1 MSNRKKDDFGFLIIE
16 NNPVATAGVY
26 GYWGEEIGLPPR
38 AEMYQVL
45 RTPEMLEEAAP
56 LFDGKPIVLEHTFIG
71 GDSNS
76 IPAEQKGVDGAL
88 SGATVSGGTLLANLT
103 IYTQRGKRFIDDIT
117 ARRKAEGRNVNLSLG
132 YRAIYR
138 LAQGVWNGI
147 NYDAIQEITTANH
160 LAILS
165 GNGRGGDT
173 IAMLDSDNN
182 RESLIDFE
190 ILNNEDE
197 PMGDNE
203 ENQDENQSV
212 EDETDAVQTATIQS
226 LSDKLDAMSTVL
238 ADLSEKVAAIH
249 GAASAANT
257 EDEKADDKDKDED
270 DKKEVSTEDGA
281 AKMSALAIQLTAA
294 HTAAVSVVKP
304 LLNYEWSKLPTAKE
318 VWAYAAKKLDL
329 KGDAE
334 TAVRTYANMKMA
346 TNTADNAAT
355 KPAPAKI
362 QTSGTWSAQ

>member
-45 RTPEMLEEAAP
+45 RTPEMLEEAAG

-88 SGATVSGGTLLANLT
+88 SGATVNGDTLMANLT

-117 ARRKAEGRNVNLSLG
+117 AKRKAEGRNVNLSLG

-147 NYDAIQEITTANH
+147 NYDVIQQITTANH

-165 GNGRGGDT
+165 GNGRGGDA
-173 IAMLDSDNN
+173 IAMLDSDSNK
-182 RESLIDFE
+182 ESLIDFE
-190 ILNNEDE
+190 ILNQEDE
-197 PMGDNE
+197 PMDE
-203 ENQDENQSV
+203 EIENKETDENQAV
-212 EDETDAVQTATIQS
+212 EDQIDAVQSATIQS
-226 LSDKLDAMSTVL
+226 LSDKIDALSAKIDAMQ
-238 ADLSEKVAAIH
+238 
-249 GAASAANT
+249 GAGSVANT
-257 EDEKADDKDKDED
+257 EDEKAEDKDDKEDE
-270 DKKEVSTEDGA
+270 KKEVNTEDGA
-281 AKMSALAIQLTAA
+281 AKMSALAIKMTAA
-294 HTAAVSVVKP
+294 HGSAVAVVKP
-304 LLNYEWSKLPTAKE
+304 LINYDWSKLPTAKA
-318 VWAYAAKKLDL
+318 VWDYAAKKLSL
-329 KGDAE
+329 SGDSE
-334 TAVRTYANMKMA
+334 TAVRTYANMKLA
-346 TNTADNAAT
+346 ANTADSAAT
-355 KPAPAKI
+355 KATPAKI